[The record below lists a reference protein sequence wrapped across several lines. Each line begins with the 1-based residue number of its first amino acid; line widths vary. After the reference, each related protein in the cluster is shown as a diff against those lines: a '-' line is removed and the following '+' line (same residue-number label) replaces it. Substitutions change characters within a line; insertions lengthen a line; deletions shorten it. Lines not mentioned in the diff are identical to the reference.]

1 MELGKVTSRTLPFL
15 IVVLAATI
23 SCRDKDPGPAPCRPH
38 ALLYDTDSIVYN
50 YEDGHIKTVA
60 YFISGRQTKQ
70 DEFNY
75 SGNLLATVSKLTI
88 QFDGTS
94 TLDSQ
99 HSLGYNDQGQPVSLT
114 TDSYAGHFVTE
125 FTHVDK
131 KLTKA
136 ETSSGY
142 TQVYF
147 IGSTRYEYDGNGNVP
162 KVYYTINMNGGVK
175 EVLARENLAF
185 DEKDKFY
192 LNSPELKIANEYVYG
207 YLPGKNNC
215 LSATVYYYSYAQ
227 HFTSP
232 LSVTY
237 TSAYND
243 QGLISSLKN
252 EGTSTQLNSGEV
264 LFNKVSYN
272 CN

>member
-1 MELGKVTSRTLPFL
+1 MKPLLSLLACTLL
-15 IVVLAATI
+15 LSAAI
-23 SCRDKDPGPAPCRPH
+23 SCHDKDPGPALCKPH
-38 ALLYDTDSIVYN
+38 ALLYDTDSIIYN
-50 YEDGHIKTVA
+50 YEGGQVKTIS
-60 YFISGRQTKQ
+60 YYISGLKTKQ

-75 SGNLLATVSKLTI
+75 SGNLLVTVSKLSL

-94 TLDSQ
+94 TLDS
-99 HSLGYNDQGQPVSLT
+99 HHTLAYNGEGKPTQLT

-125 FTHVDK
+125 FTHENGR
-131 KLTKA
+131 LTKA
-136 ETSSGY
+136 ETISGY
-142 TQVYF
+142 AQTFFV
-147 IGSTRYEYDGNGNVP
+147 GSTRYEYDGNGNIP
-162 KVYYTINMNGGVK
+162 KVYYTITTNAGVK
-175 EVLARENLAF
+175 EVLARENLSF

-192 LNSPELKIANEYVYG
+192 VNSSELKIANEYVYG

-215 LSATVYYYSYAQ
+215 LSATVYYFSYAQ

-232 LSVTY
+232 LSVTFA
-237 TSAYND
+237 SAYND
-243 QGLISSLKN
+243 QGLISSLQN

>member
-1 MELGKVTSRTLPFL
+1 MKRLLSLPFC
-15 IVVLAATI
+15 VLLLSATN
-23 SCRDKDPGPAPCRPH
+23 SCHDKDPGPALCRPH

-50 YEDGHIKTVA
+50 YESGQIKTID
-60 YFISGRQTKQ
+60 YFVSGRQTRQ

-75 SGNLLATVSKLTI
+75 SGNQLVTVSKLTI

-94 TLDSQ
+94 TLDS
-99 HSLGYNDQGQPVSLT
+99 HHALSYNSEGKPTLLT
-114 TDSYAGHFVTE
+114 TDSYAGHFITE
-125 FTHVDK
+125 FTHENDR
-131 KLTKA
+131 LTKA

-142 TQVYF
+142 TQTYF
-147 IGSTRYEYDGNGNVP
+147 VGSTRYEYDNNGNIP
-162 KVYYTINMNGGVK
+162 KIYYTINTNAGVT
-175 EVLARENLAF
+175 EVLARENLSF

-192 LNSPELKIANEYVYG
+192 VNASELKVANEYISG

-227 HFTSP
+227 HFSSP

-237 TSAYND
+237 SSAYND